1 MDKHIHA
8 SINVYFDIDFDVCGE
23 VTEAEIAVGE
33 PPLSLAPMVTSSE
46 RRRAVEETQNPYA
59 PPKANIW
66 IAPEKQGPGIRKV
79 YSPAQ
84 GSLGAFLGGPLAG
97 TYFVCMNF
105 VALGNM
111 KRAWLAAILGTAIAA
126 ATTVWNLFVPDT
138 MVYYGIAIR
147 IVPALI
153 AWLVI
158 AVAHFTKVQIVES
171 TTLTFHSNRRVAGVV
186 LLGVVIFAAVGL
198 VVGHFLP
205 HR

>member
-1 MDKHIHA
+1 MDKHIHT
-8 SINVYFDIDFDVCGE
+8 SINVYFDIDFDGE
-23 VTEAEIAVGE
+23 VTEAEVAVGE

-59 PPKANIW
+59 PPKADIL

-111 KRAWLAAILGTAIAA
+111 KRAWLATVLGAAIAA
-126 ATTVWNLFVPDT
+126 AATLWHFFIRD
-138 MVYYGIAIR
+138 IALGGSIR
-147 IVPALI
+147 VAYAAI
-153 AWLVI
+153 AWFAI
-158 AVAHFTKVQIVES
+158 AHAQFTRSQIVES
-171 TTLTFHSNRRVAGVV
+171 RTLSFHSNHRVAGVT
-186 LLGVVIFAAVGL
+186 LLGL
-198 VVGHFLP
+198 VVFAALGIAARHFLP